1 MLKLGNFN
9 DHFGYFYLIINK
21 QSDEELADTLTAI
34 SVVANRLAKKLR
46 SAPAQEASDKKGG
59 NDHGKDE

>member
-1 MLKLGNFN
+1 MQAAPVTDTELRS
-9 DHFGYFYLIINK
+9 DQ

-46 SAPAQEASDKKGG
+46 SAPA
-59 NDHGKDE
+59 